1 MKIEEIKKFISEEH
15 KFQLSKMH
23 HSVNKNQRT
32 LMRTV
37 KLSEEVGELGEKVL
51 HLLGQQR
58 DEKVEKKD
66 LKNIEEEIAD
76 VIICAMYLAKNIDVD
91 FDLALERKVKVLES
105 RRKK

>member
-1 MKIEEIKKFISEEH
+1 MRIEEIKKFISEEH
-15 KFQLSKMH
+15 EFQLSKMDR
-23 HSVNKNQRT
+23 SINKDQRT

-37 KLSEEVGELGEKVL
+37 KLSEEVGELSEKVL
-51 HLLGQQR
+51 YLLGQQR

-91 FDLALERKVKVLES
+91 FDLALKRKIKILES
-105 RRKK
+105 RRKR